1 MSLILNRLLI
11 HLESKGL
18 RGKKRLELL
27 KKIGEIANV
36 HNVPP
41 MLLSFTMGGINPV
54 SNDPK
59 GQRTI
64 LQ

>member
-27 KKIGEIANV
+27 QKMGEIANV
-36 HNVPP
+36 PP
-41 MLLSFTMGGINPV
+41 MLPSFTMGGSNPV

-59 GQRTI
+59 YHRTI